1 MVKRYRLPVVPHG
14 AHLNRKP
21 RKALAGGKGEPEPDP
36 LRLQRIKTG
45 KRSKRI
51 LLAVVQGDILVLRQ
65 SVKAAL
71 DFAVF
76 LADTV
81 EPDCFAAIP
90 ERAVFPVCQI
100 AVFVHRVSVGQSGG
114 CIQQSGAVG
123 RFEAEESGDGMR
135 RQHPVRFGGNSD
147 FAHLV
152 NRSSVFQ
159 HRKCVGAGG
168 KSVKGIEI
176 RFRFCQDGHGICRV
190 PLLAPEDNLHIAHG
204 GFGERSVAHGQRDGN
219 ARCNQ
224 ARESLCRFVC
234 DRDTV
239 LVCGDGHRHDLID
252 AAELTY
258 TVPCSAGIAEV
269 NFLGLQCTFVVQR
282 FVNDGCYGTINTR
295 SDRGA
300 YIQCASDDIAVTIAL
315 Q

>member
-14 AHLNRKP
+14 AHLNRKT

-36 LRLQRIKTG
+36 LRLQQIKIG

-51 LLAVVQGDILVLRQ
+51 LLAVVHGDILVLRQ

-76 LADTV
+76 LADAV
-81 EPDCFAAIP
+81 KPDCFAAIP
-90 ERAVFPVCQI
+90 ERTVFPVCQI

-114 CIQQSGAVG
+114 CIQQSGTVG
-123 RFEAEESGDGMR
+123 RSEAEESGDGMR
-135 RQHPVRFGGNSD
+135 CQHFVRLGGNSD
-147 FAHLV
+147 FVHRV
-152 NRSSVFQ
+152 HRSSVFQ
-159 HRKCVGAGG
+159 YRKGVGAGR

-176 RFRFCQDGHGICRV
+176 RFRFRQDGHGICRV
-190 PLLAPEDNLHIAHG
+190 PLLAPEDNLHIARG
-204 GFGERSVAHGQRDGN
+204 GFGKRRVAHGQRDGN

-224 ARESLCRFVC
+224 AREALCRFFC
-234 DRDTV
+234 DRGTV
-239 LVCGDGHRHDLID
+239 LICRYGHRHDLID

-269 NFLGLQCTFVVQR
+269 NFLGLQCAFVVQR
-282 FVNDGCYGTINTR
+282 FVNDGCYGTVNAR
-295 SDRGA
+295 SD
-300 YIQCASDDIAVTIAL
+300 
-315 Q
+315 